1 MDGKADQ
8 ERPDVSVVVVN
19 YRSAELTVRALEA
32 AARAAGGL
40 ALEEIVADADSPPE
54 ELELLRA
61 RRPQARILEL
71 RANRGFAAGNNAA
84 IAVAGGRYLLLLNPD
99 AFAQDDAVVRLVAR
113 LDEQPGTGLLAPLLL
128 NEDGSPQDN
137 VHRRFPSLLTL
148 FVDFCAPVAFL
159 VRGGPLDL
167 HHIPRSRLSGPQPIA
182 HATGAALM
190 VRAGAAAAAGTL
202 DEGFFMYLEETE
214 WQRRMAR
221 AGWARE
227 VLPGARFVHLGGASS
242 DGHALASPHYLAS
255 IRRYYPHPRLALAVV
270 ALASAIS
277 LVSLRLAVLLGAGSP
292 RTRGLADAFNSVLRQ
307 LWRPPRGPATPG

>member
-1 MDGKADQ
+1 MADQ
-8 ERPDVSVVVVN
+8 KRPDVSVVVVN

-32 AARAAGGL
+32 AAGAAGGL

-54 ELELLRA
+54 ELELLRS
-61 RRPQARILEL
+61 RRPRARILEL

-99 AFAQDDAVVRLVAR
+99 AFAREEAVVRMAEH
-113 LDEQPGTGLLAPLLL
+113 LDGHPATGLLAPLLL

-159 VRGGPLDL
+159 VRGGALDP
-167 HHIPRSRLSGPQPIA
+167 HHIPRSRLTGPQRIA

-190 VRAGAAAAAGTL
+190 VRARAAAAAGPL

-221 AGWARE
+221 AGWGRE
-227 VLPGARFVHLGGASS
+227 VLPDARFVHLGGGSS
-242 DGHALASPHYLAS
+242 GGHALASPHYLAS
-255 IRRYYPHPRLALAVV
+255 IRRYYAHPRLALAVV
-270 ALASAIS
+270 AVASAIS
-277 LVSLRLAVLLGAGSP
+277 LLSLRLVGLLGAGSP
-292 RTRGLADAFNSVLRQ
+292 RTRGLADAFAAVLRQ
-307 LWRPPRGPATPG
+307 LRRPPHGPATPG